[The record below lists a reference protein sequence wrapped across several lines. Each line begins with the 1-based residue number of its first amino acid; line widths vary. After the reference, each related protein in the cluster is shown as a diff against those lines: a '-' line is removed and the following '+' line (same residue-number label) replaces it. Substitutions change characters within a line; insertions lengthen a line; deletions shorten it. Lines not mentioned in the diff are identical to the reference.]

1 MLVGILLALAGWSL
15 SRTFEL
21 STNQA
26 ILETK
31 IEKLEFEVRNTEEK
45 MSEMFDMDEEIM
57 KQHEL
62 LFKKLEQGNIGNFIG
77 FGWMDSFKNFLT
89 FNRYGAYQRKSIV
102 IGRKD

>member
-57 KQHEL
+57 KPHEL
-62 LFKKLEQGNIGNFIG
+62 LFKKLEQGNTGYNY
-77 FGWMDSFKNFLT
+77 N
-89 FNRYGAYQRKSIV
+89 
-102 IGRKD
+102 